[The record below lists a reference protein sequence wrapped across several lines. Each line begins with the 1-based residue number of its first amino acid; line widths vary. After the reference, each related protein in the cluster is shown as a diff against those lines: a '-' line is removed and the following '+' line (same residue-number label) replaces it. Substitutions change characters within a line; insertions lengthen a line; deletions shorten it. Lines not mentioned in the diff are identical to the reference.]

1 MKNETKGGLII
12 ASGFLVLYILGGL
25 ISGEW
30 LVLTSAYAI
39 AALCMAIF
47 VYGVNK
53 AVEDD

>member
-39 AALCMAIF
+39 ASLCMAIF